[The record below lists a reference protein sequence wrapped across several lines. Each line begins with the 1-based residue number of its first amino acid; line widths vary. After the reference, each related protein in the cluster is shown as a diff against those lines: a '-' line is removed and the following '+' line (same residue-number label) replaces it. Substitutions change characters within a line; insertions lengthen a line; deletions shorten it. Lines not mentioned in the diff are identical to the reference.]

1 MQWWRESFRHEGT
14 AASAPEKAV
23 TPRLVSTPEDVTVEW
38 LTEVLREAEAI
49 DPESAVVSLDWE
61 AIGTGQ
67 VGDNVR
73 FQLTYEGTPGPGT
86 VVCKFGASD
95 PVSAAAGVQFATY
108 ETEVAFYRDLAATV
122 DISRPRCYF
131 ADVVAGTP
139 NAVVVMEDLAPA
151 VQGDQIAGCTV
162 AQAELA
168 IDEAAK
174 LHGPRWGD
182 PTLGELRW
190 LVRNQGGSIGQAMP
204 LLWDAFVE
212 RYRDRLE
219 PVTLEAGPH
228 LGELVAA
235 ADGAPGPRT
244 VAHCDFRLDNML
256 FGNGE
261 GRPPLT
267 VVDWQTIQLGQGTR
281 DIAYFLGNA
290 FDAETRRRCE
300 RELLARY
307 HAKLVEDYGVGD
319 FSFDQCWNEYVRFS
333 YSSLVM
339 AVLASLMVG
348 RTDRGDAMF
357 MAMANRSAQMAAD
370 LGAPEAIRAG

>member
-1 MQWWRESFRHEGT
+1 MSPKLVARPEEV
-14 AASAPEKAV
+14 SAQ
-23 TPRLVSTPEDVTVEW
+23 W
-38 LTEVLREAEAI
+38 LTEVLRGAGAI
-49 DPESAVVSLDWE
+49 DDESGVESFDWQ

-67 VGDNVR
+67 VGDNIR
-73 FQLTYEGTPGPGT
+73 FTLRYEGRPGPDT
-86 VVCKFGASD
+86 VVCKFGARD

-108 ETEVAFYRDLAATV
+108 ETEVAFYRDLASTV

-131 ADVVAGTP
+131 ADVVAGTAD
-139 NAVVVMEDLAPA
+139 AVVVMEDLAPA
-151 VQGDQIAGCTV
+151 VQGDQIKGCTV
-162 AQAELA
+162 AEAELA
-168 IDEAAK
+168 VDEAAK

-182 PTLGELRW
+182 PSLGELRW

-212 RYRDRLE
+212 RYRDQLA
-219 PVTLEAGPH
+219 PVTLEVGPH
-228 LGELVAA
+228 LGELATA

-256 FGNGE
+256 FGK
-261 GRPPLT
+261 GRGCAPLT

-290 FDAETRRRCE
+290 FDAETRRSCE
-300 RELLARY
+300 RELLTRY
-307 HAKLVEDYGVGD
+307 HAKLVDDYGVED
-319 FSFDQCWNEYVRFS
+319 FPFEQCWNEYVRFS

-339 AVLASLMVG
+339 AVLASIMVG

-370 LGAPEAIRAG
+370 LDAPSAIRAG